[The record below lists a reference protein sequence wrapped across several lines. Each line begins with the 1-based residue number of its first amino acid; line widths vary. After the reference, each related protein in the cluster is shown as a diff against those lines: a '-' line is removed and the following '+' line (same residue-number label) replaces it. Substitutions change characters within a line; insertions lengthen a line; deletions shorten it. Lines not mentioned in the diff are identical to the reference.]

1 MLERAQTQ
9 TYAPASRRLLSPG
22 PASNCSSLVTRHYF
36 IQSLAKHNRKPS
48 QIIENNRQRPK
59 SIASFCRVLCAYSDG
74 QPTFSRQPTLNRAP
88 AAPPSQAAH
97 RSILLL
103 SKRQASQLEPSPTYR
118 KHSPTLRSNR
128 EKKQGSHG
136 SHDNIQ
142 VRLLLL
148 DTPSGTVC
156 TGFDQGCK
164 DRARKPFLAVIQ

>member
-74 QPTFSRQPTLNRAP
+74 QPTFSRQPTLTRAP

-103 SKRQASQLEPSPTYR
+103 SKRQASQLEPSQPIENIRQRSARIAKKSKVRTGRMIIYR
-118 KHSPTLRSNR
+118 CVCCSWIPLLERS
-128 EKKQGSHG
+128 
-136 SHDNIQ
+136 
-142 VRLLLL
+142 
-148 DTPSGTVC
+148 
-156 TGFDQGCK
+156 
-164 DRARKPFLAVIQ
+164 ARDSIRDAKTALVNPFLAVIQ